1 MIARWAAVALLGI
14 SPVYVELGAQH
25 SEPVSLRANQ
35 PHRSTAIDSQTANS
49 RPLGF
54 AFADTVV
61 ETKQRV
67 MPFLLG
73 GAVLGGI
80 IGGVMAASYSF
91 CSGDPQPGVYC
102 TSTDPATGV
111 VIGAAVG
118 IAAGWLVWAVTNS
131 NKK

>member
-1 MIARWAAVALLGI
+1 MIAQWTAVALLGI

-25 SEPVSLRANQ
+25 SAPVAVRASQ
-35 PHRSTAIDSQTANS
+35 LHRATASDSQSANG
-49 RPLGF
+49 RRVGF
-54 AFADTVV
+54 AFADTA
-61 ETKQRV
+61 ETKQRA

-80 IGGVMAASYSF
+80 VGGVMAASYSF
-91 CSGDPQPGVYC
+91 CSDDPPPGVYC

-118 IAAGWLVWAVTNS
+118 IAVGWLAWAVTNS
-131 NKK
+131 NKR